1 MTTGYIIDS
10 EVLDKREVE
19 LKSVN
24 MEKKAL
30 EIILQRIKHVLNVV
44 EVVTDASASIKKM
57 MDWQFKGSAENKSV
71 VRSHYQPLLDQWIGL
86 LHHVCND
93 HDWPGGNCDHG
104 DLPEDRSLPWFDRRA
119 KDFEALQQIILDPA
133 LLESFKFYIKFRH
146 TGPLECANSMA
157 LMYTSK
163 KVSFTKTVYRARRKL
178 TAIDWNYH
186 NDLPFATSEDAE
198 TIITRKYNQRTKSW
212 DVRKLKVA
220 KDYGYMW
227 ILVAKIFKLRS
238 DDDDAVTREVPMEP
252 DDPRLI
258 ALTIAECE
266 PLPPHELLARRK
278 SRFSQTSSS

>member
-1 MTTGYIIDS
+1 MIMLQATNPRTNGLAYCTTY
-10 EVLDKREVE
+10 
-19 LKSVN
+19 
-24 MEKKAL
+24 A
-30 EIILQRIKHVLNVV
+30 
-44 EVVTDASASIKKM
+44 
-57 MDWQFKGSAENKSV
+57 
-71 VRSHYQPLLDQWIGL
+71 
-86 LHHVCND
+86 ND

-258 ALTIAECE
+258 APTIAECE
-266 PLPPHELLARRK
+266 PLPPHEILARRK
-278 SRFSQTSSS
+278 SRFSQTSCS